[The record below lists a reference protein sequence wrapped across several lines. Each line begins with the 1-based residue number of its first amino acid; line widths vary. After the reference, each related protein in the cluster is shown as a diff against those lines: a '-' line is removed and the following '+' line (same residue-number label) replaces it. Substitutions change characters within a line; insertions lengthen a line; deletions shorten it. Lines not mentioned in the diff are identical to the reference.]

1 MQRTFASRNAAAMLS
16 SAGANAQGNTGGIF
30 KNFVM
35 SAPVTRAPSVAPA
48 LSLASA
54 LGKRPL
60 EPADDSSPSSNAPM
74 TDGVC
79 SQPTRLPSIADF
91 DGTHSLPNTGQ
102 KSLHLRWHLVSN
114 PRPRGNETA
123 ATPPKLETMQGKFK
137 LAPKPPMAPEG
148 DDISPLNLLSIS
160 SMMVSNTP
168 SGDAKNIRQQS
179 EQRSPVLSVGGATR
193 TPPARRLFPKMGSTF
208 AKTPS
213 FDSLAHLT
221 PQSDPGSR
229 APRDSTKSKPPH
241 VTFSPPKQPVAKRP
255 SSTGVSRPHT
265 VKPTTEMP

>member
-1 MQRTFASRNAAAMLS
+1 MQRTFASKNTAAMLP
-16 SAGANAQGNTGGIF
+16 SAGGSMQGQPNNGGIF

-35 SAPVTRAPSVAPA
+35 SAPVTRAPSVAP
-48 LSLASA
+48 
-54 LGKRPL
+54 KRPL
-60 EPADDSSPSSNAPM
+60 EPADDSSPSSNATL

-114 PRPRGNETA
+114 PRPSRISHETA

-137 LAPKPPMAPEG
+137 LAPKPPVPPAEG

-160 SMMVSNTP
+160 SMMVSHSHTP
-168 SGDAKNIRQQS
+168 DDDAQHIQAQY
-179 EQRSPVLSVGGATR
+179 EELLPGGEATR
-193 TPPARRLFPKMGSTF
+193 TPPTRRLFPKMGSTF

-229 APRDSTKSKPPH
+229 APPNSTKSSRSKPSH
-241 VTFSPPKQPVAKRP
+241 VTFSPPKQPMAKRP
-255 SSTGVSRPHT
+255 SSTGVSQ
-265 VKPTTEMP
+265 PTPKMP